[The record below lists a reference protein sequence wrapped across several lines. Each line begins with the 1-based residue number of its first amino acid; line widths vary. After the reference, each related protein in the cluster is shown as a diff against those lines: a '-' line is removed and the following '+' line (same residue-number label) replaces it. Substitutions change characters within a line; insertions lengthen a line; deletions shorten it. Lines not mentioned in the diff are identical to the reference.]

1 MKKYCSENGEKNY
14 KKYAMILI
22 VNSELRSELTNTNF
36 DETNKTDVAILTNAT
51 HSYGIFTKIRMRQF
65 CLTDSPF

>member
-1 MKKYCSENGEKNY
+1 MNKYCLENGEKNY

-22 VNSELRSELTNTNF
+22 VNSELRSELTDYNF
-36 DETNKTDVAILTNAT
+36 DETDKTDVAILTNAS
-51 HSYGIFTKIRMRQF
+51 HSYGIFTKNRMQQF